1 MPVESPLSHGQLF
14 SWREIE
20 RYPEDWLAEA
30 NLPTTWDLRGLPMGR
45 VTAALERLVERH
57 EALRTTYGPGA
68 GARPVQH
75 VHEGVELPIERV
87 DRIVTDPSEHE
98 RTKAELVAM
107 PFAMAG
113 DLNWRGRLV
122 STGGAP
128 MYLTLAFSHLI
139 VDLWSIH
146 HLQDEFKALMSGAA
160 ALSPA
165 SPSAS
170 ASSALLPV
178 SPPPP
183 PPPRE
188 MARRQREAAWLPRQ
202 EGAERHWRSV
212 LADGLM
218 DGLPTLPARVKGER
232 LELTL
237 HSRRLGGLAAEV
249 ARTHGVTAPAVVM
262 AFVAAG
268 LARHLGTDRVTMSL
282 MSSNRFAPEDQH
294 LVGTMNQL
302 VPVVTEVDRRA
313 TLAEHIRRLHW
324 AGTRAYRHG
333 SYDVDRIA
341 EVAEAAGSV
350 PEHGC
355 WINHLFRAW
364 FNYIQVDRKPSDP
377 ADQTPAELAWTPLA
391 QPYGQAFRVRVE
403 VRGGR
408 TGVLMLAD
416 PEVLPAPAMVDIMRT
431 IPLGMQLA
439 LTDPGRALK
448 DLWGTGEELPPS
460 LFPSRLPEPPR

>member
-30 NLPTTWDLRGLPMGR
+30 NLPATWDLRGLSTGQ

-57 EALRTTYGPGA
+57 EALRTTYHLGGD
-68 GARPVQH
+68 GPVQH
-75 VHEGVELPIERV
+75 VHEVVAPPIERV

-98 RTKAELVAM
+98 RTKAELVAL
-107 PFAMAG
+107 PFSMAG
-113 DLNWRGRLV
+113 DLNWRGRMV
-122 STGGAP
+122 SSRGAP
-128 MYLTLAFSHLI
+128 VYLSLTFSHLI

-146 HLQDEFKALMSGAA
+146 HLQDEFKALTSGAGGVA
-160 ALSPA
+160 PA
-165 SPSAS
+165 G
-170 ASSALLPV
+170 
-178 SPPPP
+178 

-188 MARRQREAAWLPRQ
+188 LARRQRGAAWRPRQ
-202 EGAERHWRSV
+202 ESAERYWRGV
-212 LADGLM
+212 LAEGLT
-218 DGLPTLPARVKGER
+218 DELPTLPARVKRER

-237 HSRRLGGLAAEV
+237 HSRRLGGLAAET
-249 ARTHGVTAPAVVM
+249 ARRHGVTAPAVVM

-294 LVGTMNQL
+294 LIGTMNQL
-302 VPVVTEVDRRA
+302 IPVVTEVDRRA

-324 AGTRAYRHG
+324 AGARAYRHG

-341 EVAEAAGSV
+341 EVAGAAGRA
-350 PEHGC
+350 PGHGC

-364 FNYIQVDRKPSDP
+364 FNYIQVDRRPCDP

-391 QPYGQAFRVRVE
+391 QPYGQAFRVRIE

-408 TGVLMLAD
+408 TSVLMLAD
-416 PEVLPAPAMVDIMRT
+416 PEVLPAPAMIDIMRT

-448 DLWGTGEELPPS
+448 DLWSAGEELPPA
-460 LFPSRLPEPPR
+460 LFPSHPPEPPG

>member
-30 NLPTTWDLRGLPMGR
+30 NLPATWDLRGLSMGR
-45 VTAALERLVERH
+45 VRAALERLVERH
-57 EALRTTYGPGA
+57 EALRTTYEPG
-68 GARPVQH
+68 GIRPVQH
-75 VHEGVELPIERV
+75 VHEDVELPIEWI

-98 RTKAELVAM
+98 RTKAELVAL

-122 STGGAP
+122 SSGGAP
-128 MYLTLAFSHLI
+128 MYLSLTFSHLI

-146 HLQDEFKALMSGAA
+146 HLQDEFKALTSGTGRPGTTAPA
-160 ALSPA
+160 LLSP
-165 SPSAS
+165 
-170 ASSALLPV
+170 SS
-178 SPPPP
+178 PPP

-188 MARRQREAAWLPRQ
+188 LARRQREAAWRPRQ
-202 EGAERHWRSV
+202 EGAERHWRNV
-212 LADGLM
+212 LAEGLT
-218 DGLPTLPARVKGER
+218 DALPTLPAGVKGER

-237 HSRRLGGLAAEV
+237 HSRRLGGLAAEA
-249 ARTHGVTAPAVVM
+249 ARAHGVTAPAVVM

-302 VPVVTEVDRRA
+302 VPVVTEVDPRA

-324 AGTRAYRHG
+324 AGARAYRHG
-333 SYDVDRIA
+333 SYDLDRIA

-355 WINHLFRAW
+355 WVNHLFRAW

-416 PEVLPAPAMVDIMRT
+416 PEVLPAPAMVDIMRM

-448 DLWGTGEELPPS
+448 DLWGAGEELPPA

>member
-20 RYPEDWLAEA
+20 RYPQDWLAEA
-30 NLPTTWDLRGLPMGR
+30 NLSATLDLRGLSAGQ

-57 EALRTTYGPGA
+57 EALRTTYAPGA
-68 GARPVQH
+68 AGPVQH
-75 VHEGVELPIERV
+75 VHEAVAPPVERV
-87 DRIVTDPSEHE
+87 DRIVTDPSEYE
-98 RTKAELVAM
+98 LTKAELAAL
-107 PFAMAG
+107 PFPMAG
-113 DLNWRGRLV
+113 DLNWRGRMV
-122 STGGAP
+122 SSRGAP
-128 MYLTLAFSHLI
+128 MYMSLTFSHLI

-146 HLQDEFKALMSGAA
+146 HLLDEFKALTGTRAA
-160 ALSPA
+160 PPSSPA
-165 SPSAS
+165 PSS
-170 ASSALLPV
+170 
-178 SPPPP
+178 PPP

-188 MARRQREAAWLPRQ
+188 LARRQREAAWRPRQ
-202 EGAERHWRSV
+202 EAAERYWRGV
-212 LADGLM
+212 LAEGLT
-218 DGLPTLPARVKGER
+218 DALPTLPARVKGER

-249 ARTHGVTAPAVVM
+249 ARRHGVTAPAVVM
-262 AFVAAG
+262 AFVSAG

-294 LVGTMNQL
+294 LIGTMNQL
-302 VPVVTEVDRRA
+302 VPVVTEADPRA

-324 AGTRAYRHG
+324 AGARAYRHG

-341 EVAEAAGSV
+341 EVAAEAGSV

-355 WINHLFRAW
+355 WINHFFRAW
-364 FNYIQVDRKPSDP
+364 FNYVQVDRRPSDP

-408 TGVLMLAD
+408 TSVLMLAD
-416 PEVLPAPAMVDIMRT
+416 PEVLPAPAMVDVMRT

-448 DLWGTGEELPPS
+448 DLWSAGEKLPPA
-460 LFPSRLPEPPR
+460 LFPPCPPEPPR

>member
-30 NLPTTWDLRGLPMGR
+30 NLSATLDLRGLSTGQ
-45 VTAALERLVERH
+45 VTSALERLVRRH
-57 EALRTTYGPGA
+57 EALRTTYAPGA
-68 GARPVQH
+68 GVPVQH
-75 VHEGVELPIERV
+75 VHEDVEPPIERV
-87 DRIVTDPSEHE
+87 DRIVTDPSEYE
-98 RTKAELVAM
+98 RTKAELAAL
-107 PFAMAG
+107 PFPMAG
-113 DLNWRGRLV
+113 DLNWRGRMV
-122 STGGAP
+122 SSGGAP
-128 MYLTLAFSHLI
+128 MYLSLTFSHLI

-146 HLQDEFKALMSGAA
+146 HLLDEFKALTSGARTVPVA
-160 ALSPA
+160 P
-165 SPSAS
+165 PS
-170 ASSALLPV
+170 
-178 SPPPP
+178 PPP

-188 MARRQREAAWLPRQ
+188 LARRQREAAWQPRQ
-202 EGAERHWRSV
+202 EGAERYWRRV
-212 LADGLM
+212 VAEGLT
-218 DGLPTLPARVKGER
+218 DELPTLPARVKRER

-237 HSRRLGGLAAEV
+237 HSRRLGGLASEA
-249 ARTHGVTAPAVVM
+249 ARRHGVTAPAVVM
-262 AFVAAG
+262 AFVSAG

-294 LVGTMNQL
+294 LIGTMNQL

-313 TLAEHIRRLHW
+313 TVAEHIKRLHW
-324 AGTRAYRHG
+324 AGARAYRHG
-333 SYDVDRIA
+333 SYDIDRIT
-341 EVAEAAGSV
+341 EVAAGPA

-364 FNYIQVDRKPSDP
+364 FNYVQVDRRPSDP

-408 TGVLMLAD
+408 TSVLMLAD

-431 IPLGMQLA
+431 IPLGIQLA

-448 DLWGTGEELPPS
+448 DLWSAGDQLPPA
-460 LFPSRLPEPPR
+460 LFPPHPPEPPR